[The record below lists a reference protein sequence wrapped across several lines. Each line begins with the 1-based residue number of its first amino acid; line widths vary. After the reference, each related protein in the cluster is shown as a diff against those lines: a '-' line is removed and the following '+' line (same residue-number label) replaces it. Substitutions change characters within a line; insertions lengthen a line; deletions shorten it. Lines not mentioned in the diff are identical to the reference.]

1 MRALLVV
8 NPKATTTG
16 ARTRDVL
23 IHALASDLKLEVVT
37 TEYRGHARDLARRA
51 AESGSVE
58 LVVALGGDGT
68 VNEVVNGLLHNGPA
82 PEALPRL
89 AVVPG
94 GSTNVFARAL
104 GLPNDAVE
112 ATGALLD
119 ALRDGSERTIGLGLV
134 SGTPGTDDEGVPP
147 RWFTF
152 CAGFGFDAG
161 VVGRVEQQRVRGKR
175 STHALYVRQMVRQFL
190 GERNRRHGTLTL
202 SEPEGV
208 GPDGPETVLRDLVLA
223 IVCNTSPWTFFGNRP
238 VYATPRASFDTA
250 LDVLALSKLSSA
262 AVARHAGQLL
272 RSTPERGPHGKHVT
286 TLHDLTD
293 FTLQSQVPLPFQ
305 VDGDHLGL
313 RVSATFTG
321 VRRALRVIV

>member
-23 IHALASDLKLEVVT
+23 IHALASDLKLEVVN
-37 TEYRGHARDLARRA
+37 TEYRGHARDAARRA
-51 AESGSVE
+51 ADGGEVE

-68 VNEVVNGLLHNGPA
+68 VNEVVNGLLHDGPA
-82 PEALPRL
+82 DGLPRL

-112 ATGALLD
+112 ATGVLLD
-119 ALRDGSERTIGLGLV
+119 ALREGRERAVGLGLV
-134 SGTPGTDDEGVPP
+134 SGTPGTEDEGVPA

-152 CAGFGFDAG
+152 CAGLGFDAG

-175 STHALYVRQMVRQFL
+175 STHGLYVRQMMRQFV
-190 GERNRRHGTLTL
+190 GERNRRHGTITL
-202 SEPEGV
+202 SEPGGE
-208 GPDGPETVLRDLVLA
+208 PMSELVLA
-223 IVCNTSPWTFFGNRP
+223 IVCNTSPWTFFGNKP
-238 VYATPRASFDTA
+238 VYASPEASFDTG
-250 LDVLALSKLSSA
+250 LDLLALSRLSPA
-262 AVARHAGQLL
+262 AVARHATQLL
-272 RSTPERGPHGKHVT
+272 RSTPERGPRGKHVT
-286 TLHDLTD
+286 ALHDLTD
-293 FTLQSQVPLPFQ
+293 FTLQSQAPLPFQ

-313 RVSATFTG
+313 RTSATFTG

>member
-8 NPKATTTG
+8 NPAATTTS

-23 IHALASDLKLEVVT
+23 IHALASEMKLEAVT

-51 AESGSVE
+51 AESDDMD

-68 VNEVVNGLLHNGPA
+68 VNEVVNGLLHHGPD
-82 PEALPRL
+82 PERLPRL

-112 ATGALLD
+112 ATGAILD
-119 ALRDGSERTIGLGLV
+119 ALRDRTERTVGLGLAA
-134 SGTPGTDDEGVPP
+134 GTPGTDDEGVPS

-161 VVGRVEQQRVRGKR
+161 VIGRVEQHRERGKR
-175 STHALYVRQMVRQFL
+175 STHALYVRQAFRQFVNEPHRRRGKITL
-190 GERNRRHGTLTL
+190 ERPGAEPVSDLAL
-202 SEPEGV
+202 S
-208 GPDGPETVLRDLVLA
+208 
-223 IVCNTSPWTFFGNRP
+223 IVCNTAPWTYLGNRP
-238 VYATPRASFDTA
+238 VYASPDASFDTA
-250 LDVLALSKLSSA
+250 LDVLALSRLSTP
-262 AVARHAGQLL
+262 AVARYATQLL
-272 RSTPERGPHGKHVT
+272 TSSPERGPRGKHALR
-286 TLHDLTD
+286 LHDVTD
-293 FTLQSQVPLPFQ
+293 FTLHSKVPLPFQ
-305 VDGDHLGL
+305 MDGDHLGL
-313 RVSATFTG
+313 RTSVTFTG

>member
-8 NPKATTTG
+8 NPSATTTS

-23 IHALASDLKLEVVT
+23 AHALASDLKLDVAT

-51 AESGSVE
+51 AESGTIE

-68 VNEVVNGLLHNGPA
+68 VNEVVNGLLHAGPD
-82 PEALPRL
+82 PQGLPRL

-104 GLPNDAVE
+104 GLPNDVVE

-119 ALRDGSERTIGLGLV
+119 ALREGSERTVGLGLAA
-134 SGTPGTDDEGVPP
+134 GTPGTEDEGVPS

-161 VVGRVEQQRVRGKR
+161 VVGRVEQQRERGKR
-175 STHALYVRQMVRQFL
+175 STHALYVRQMMRQFL
-190 GERNRRHGTLTL
+190 GEPNRRHGTITL
-202 SEPEGV
+202 ERPGEEPLEN
-208 GPDGPETVLRDLVLA
+208 LVMS
-223 IVCNTSPWTFFGNRP
+223 IICNTAPWTYLGNRP
-238 VYATPRASFDTA
+238 VYAAPQASFDTA
-250 LDVLALSKLSSA
+250 LDVLGFTKLSTVTA
-262 AVARHAGQLL
+262 TRHALQLL
-272 RSTPERGPHGKHVT
+272 ASTPERGPEGKHAVSLHDQT
-286 TLHDLTD
+286 SFTLH
-293 FTLQSQVPLPFQ
+293 SQAPLPFQ
-305 VDGDHLGL
+305 MDGDHLGL
-313 RVSATFTG
+313 RSSVTFTG

>member
-8 NPKATTTG
+8 NPAATTTS

-23 IHALASDLKLEVVT
+23 AHALASDLKLEVAQ

-51 AESGSVE
+51 AESGETE

-68 VNEVVNGLLHNGPA
+68 VNEVVNGLLTHGPA

-119 ALRDGSERTIGLGLV
+119 ALRDGSERTVGLGLAA
-134 SGTPGTDDEGVPP
+134 GTPDTQDEMIPK

-161 VVGRVEQQRVRGKR
+161 VVGRVEQQRERGKR
-175 STHALYVRQMVRQFL
+175 STHALYVRQVMRQFM
-190 GERNRRHGTLTL
+190 GEPNRRHGTITL
-202 SEPEGV
+202 EHPGAEPGTTEV
-208 GPDGPETVLRDLVLA
+208 IEDLVLS
-223 IVCNTSPWTFFGNRP
+223 IICNTAPWTYLGNRP
-238 VYATPRASFDTA
+238 VYPSPQASFDTA
-250 LDVLALSKLSSA
+250 LDVFALSRLSTP
-262 AVARHAGQLL
+262 AVARYASQLL
-272 RSTPERGPHGKHVT
+272 ASTPDRGPRGKHAVS
-286 TLHDLTD
+286 LHDQTD
-293 FTLQSQVPLPFQ
+293 FTLHSQVPLPFQ
-305 VDGDHLGL
+305 MDGDHLGL
-313 RVSATFTG
+313 RSSVTFTG